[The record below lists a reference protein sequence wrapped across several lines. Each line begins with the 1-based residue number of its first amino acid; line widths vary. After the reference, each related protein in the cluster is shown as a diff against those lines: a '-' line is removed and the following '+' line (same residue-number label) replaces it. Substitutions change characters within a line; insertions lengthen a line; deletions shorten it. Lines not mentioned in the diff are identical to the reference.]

1 MDYNKPFKKMT
12 VKELQKVIRE
22 QTAQANKAIVSYN
35 NADMNIA
42 QVNVEIAKLQEFGA
56 KGKKGGIGLDFRGK
70 KKMDLVRQA
79 RELKYFNEWD
89 IQTPEGQRARSDAE
103 KKAYKK
109 FRNRPEFKGIEYEEW
124 RSMVEA
130 FGAVGDKLNS
140 YGYEGGQLVQAYKEV
155 PQNERKV
162 DIYTAM
168 TRSME
173 ENKSLSVTERM
184 LDIIR
189 IVKGQ

>member
-35 NADMNIA
+35 NADMSIA

-56 KGKKGGIGLDFRGK
+56 KGKKGGIGLGFRGK

-103 KKAYKK
+103 KKAYEK
-109 FRNRPEFKGIEYEEW
+109 FRNRPEFQGIEYEEW

-140 YGYEGGQLVQAYKEV
+140 YGYEGGQIVQAYKEV
-155 PQNERKV
+155 PQSERKV

-168 TRSME
+168 TRSMDE
-173 ENKSLSVTERM
+173 HKSLSVTERM